1 MRIMIVGGDNI
12 KMINCHLCEKG
23 FCIVKHVSGRKA
35 NHKCAEIPV
44 NIDIVI
50 IFIDYVN
57 HKLSEHI
64 KKEAKKLKIK
74 TIYSKRAWSSV
85 ESMLM
90 CQY

>member
-23 FCIVKHVSGRKA
+23 FCIVKHISGRKN

-50 IFIDYVN
+50 IFIDFVN

-64 KKEAKKLKIK
+64 KKEAKKLGIK

-85 ESMLM
+85 ASTL
-90 CQY
+90 

>member
-1 MRIMIVGGDNI
+1 MRILIVGGDNI
-12 KMINCHLCEKG
+12 NMINFHLCEKG
-23 FCIVKHVSGRKA
+23 FSIVKHISGRKN

-64 KKEAKKLKIK
+64 KRETKKLGIK

-85 ESMLM
+85 ESILM
-90 CQY
+90 YQ

>member
-23 FCIVKHVSGRKA
+23 FCIVKHISGRKS

-64 KKEAKKLKIK
+64 KRETKKLGIR

-85 ESMLM
+85 ESILM
-90 CQY
+90 YQ